1 MSPVQH
7 GAVAP
12 SPSELNFEGLTKR
25 LLALRGE
32 IDSIL
37 TELAKTAAP
46 AVAGAGMTQPEI
58 EEQTLIEVRATAPL
72 HEPTTDSPADSEST
86 DGARVTT
93 EAAEVSL
100 EFTAPADEVKLSQ
113 TSAFAVAAALE
124 QPASAPADEEPIE
137 VAQEVHESAAM
148 PGNDLAPVVAA
159 DANSG
164 DCLDGTSPCLEVTTP
179 STADAAS
186 SGMDIKAQQHP
197 AIEPSQIA
205 VDPPTIAAN
214 ASARPAADAL
224 SAAAEAPTADATVL
238 SLDAHRRRQK
248 REPAA
253 AIATPVR
260 KRPRIAGRIATCI
273 LALLTAAAALLTA
286 DRTALGNVL
295 GSVQSLPWVSE
306 LSSYLPNAA
315 DWPFLRER
323 RAAGQ
328 ISDGMTLSE
337 ISASEDAV
345 LARYREVWPTGS

>member
-12 SPSELNFEGLTKR
+12 PPSELSFEGLTKR

-37 TELAKTAAP
+37 TELAKTSTP
-46 AVAGAGMTQPEI
+46 TVAGAGRAHLEI
-58 EEQTLIEVRATAPL
+58 DEQTLIEVCAAEPL
-72 HEPTTDSPADSEST
+72 HESATDSLTDSESAA
-86 DGARVTT
+86 GAHVTT
-93 EAAEVSL
+93 EAANVSP
-100 EFTAPADEVKLSQ
+100 EPTALADEVKLSQ
-113 TSAFAVAAALE
+113 TSAPTVAAAPE

-137 VAQEVHESAAM
+137 VAQEEHESAAI
-148 PGNDLAPVVAA
+148 PGDDLAPVVAA
-159 DANSG
+159 DASPG
-164 DCLDGTSPCLEVTTP
+164 DCLDGTGPCLEAKAP
-179 STADAAS
+179 SIADAAS
-186 SGMDIKAQQHP
+186 SGLDIQAQQHP
-197 AIEPSQIA
+197 AIEPSHIA

-214 ASARPAADAL
+214 ASAQPVD
-224 SAAAEAPTADATVL
+224 AAAEAPIADATVL

-260 KRPRIAGRIATCI
+260 KRPRIAGRIAACI
-273 LALLTAAAALLTA
+273 LVLLTAAAALLTA

-323 RAAGQ
+323 RAARQ
-328 ISDGMTLSE
+328 ISDGMTLGE

-345 LARYREVWPTGS
+345 LAHYREVWPNGS